1 MQPICRNAWRIWR
14 GRASIW
20 PKGDPQ
26 GRCRLAAVAI
36 KFTDV
41 YGNIWERLFESE
53 YLPKDC
59 ASPDNRLAEFCQPK
73 GVIPE

>member
-53 YLPKDC
+53 YLPKDRT
-59 ASPDNRLAEFCQPK
+59 SPDNRLAEFCQPK
-73 GVIPE
+73 GIIPE